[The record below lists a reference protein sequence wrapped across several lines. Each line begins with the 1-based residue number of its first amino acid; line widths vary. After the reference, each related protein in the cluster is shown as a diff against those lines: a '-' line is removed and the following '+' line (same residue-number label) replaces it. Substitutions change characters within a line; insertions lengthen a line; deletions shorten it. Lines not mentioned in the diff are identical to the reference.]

1 MTRPT
6 ILYRRD
12 LPGGGYVLVE
22 AESPAEAHVQRAHVT
37 VERRADPTRRDGHT
51 PPVIASAEGES
62 YTRVLQELYAIASDN
77 VAIARHLLRWQAE
90 HSRRPRQL

>member
-6 ILYRRD
+6 ILYSRD

-22 AESPAEAHVQRAHVT
+22 ADTPAESTTHRAHVT
-37 VERRADPTRRDGHT
+37 VERRADPTRRDGHI

-62 YTRVLQELYAIASDN
+62 YSRVVQQLYSIAADN
-77 VAIARHLLRWQAE
+77 VSIARHLLRWQAQR
-90 HSRRPRQL
+90 SRPSHP